1 MATVGVDR
9 LWVSELVSE
18 GFLALYSVEKVIES
32 IKTNYQNVLIVEATP
47 FGKCLIIDGKVQSS
61 LLDEHIY
68 HESLVHPALVTVGN
82 PLNVLIIGGGEGA
95 TAREVL
101 KWKTV
106 ESVVMVELD
115 PSVVQLCRRVLPEMS
130 DGVFEDRRFKLVV
143 AEGRGYLESLGDGSL
158 DAVVVDVTDPYEGAP
173 SQRLYSQEFYKL
185 VYRKLGDKRRTR
197 NAGNLRRPQPPSPSS
212 RFWRTMRTVFRC
224 VTPLAAYV
232 PSFSSLWGFVVG
244 SKSRACNSLLVEQID
259 EILSHHIRRP
269 SKVLFREKCIT
280 CFCSWRRHTSGSAA
294 VNTRLSEM
302 RTWSPFHSWV
312 G

>member
-1 MATVGVDR
+1 VDR

-32 IKTNYQNVLIVEATP
+32 IKTNYQNVLIVETTP

-158 DAVVVDVTDPYEGAP
+158 DAVVVDVTDPYEGAS

-185 VYRKLGDKRRTR
+185 VYRKLGDNGVLVTQ
-197 NAGNLRRPQPPSPSS
+197 ATSVVHSPFTFKSILE
-212 RFWRTMRTVFRC
+212 TIRTVFPC

-259 EILSHHIRRP
+259 EILSHHI
-269 SKVLFREKCIT
+269 
-280 CFCSWRRHTSGSAA
+280 SGPLKFYSGEVHNMLLQQAEIY
-294 VNTRLSEM
+294 VRLSSSKYKIVRDEDLVAI
-302 RTWSPFHSWV
+302 P
-312 G
+312 

>member
-18 GFLALYSVEKVIES
+18 GFLAMYSVEKVIES
-32 IKTNYQNVLIVEATP
+32 IKTNYQNVLIVETTP

-185 VYRKLGDKRRTR
+185 VYRKLGDNGVLVTQ
-197 NAGNLRRPQPPSPSS
+197 ATSVVHSPFTFKSILE
-212 RFWRTMRTVFRC
+212 TIRTVFPC

-244 SKSRACNSLLVEQID
+244 SKSRACDSLLVEQID
-259 EILSHHIRRP
+259 EILSHHI
-269 SKVLFREKCIT
+269 
-280 CFCSWRRHTSGSAA
+280 SGPLKFYSGEVHNMLLQLAEIY
-294 VNTRLSEM
+294 VRLSSSKYKIVRDEDLVAI
-302 RTWSPFHSWV
+302 P
-312 G
+312 

>member
-1 MATVGVDR
+1 MAIVGVDR

-18 GFLALYSVEKVIES
+18 GFLVLYSVEKVIES
-32 IKTNYQNVLIVEATP
+32 IKTNYQNVLIAETTP

-115 PSVVQLCRRVLPEMS
+115 PTVVQLCRKVLPEMS

-143 AEGRGYLESLGDGSL
+143 AEGRGYLESLDDGSL

-185 VYRKLGDKRRTR
+185 AYRKLGDHGVLVTQ
-197 NAGNLRRPQPPSPSS
+197 ATSVVHSPFTFKSILE
-212 RFWRTMRTVFRC
+212 TIRTVFPC

-259 EILSHHIRRP
+259 EVLSHHI
-269 SKVLFREKCIT
+269 
-280 CFCSWRRHTSGSAA
+280 SGPLKFYSGEVHNMLLQLAEIY
-294 VNTRLSEM
+294 VRLSNSKYKIVRDEDLVAI
-302 RTWSPFHSWV
+302 P
-312 G
+312 

>member
-32 IKTNYQNVLIVEATP
+32 IKTNYQNVLIVETTP

-185 VYRKLGDKRRTR
+185 VYRKLGDHGVLVTQ
-197 NAGNLRRPQPPSPSS
+197 ATSVVHSPFTFKSILE
-212 RFWRTMRTVFRC
+212 TIRTVFPC

-244 SKSRACNSLLVEQID
+244 SKSRACDSLLVEQID
-259 EILSHHIRRP
+259 EILSHHI
-269 SKVLFREKCIT
+269 
-280 CFCSWRRHTSGSAA
+280 SGPLKFYSGEVHNMLLQLAEIY
-294 VNTRLSEM
+294 VRLSSSKYKIVRDEDLVAI
-302 RTWSPFHSWV
+302 P
-312 G
+312 

>member
-32 IKTNYQNVLIVEATP
+32 IKTNYQNVLIVETTP

-82 PLNVLIIGGGEGA
+82 PLNVLVIGGGEGA

-185 VYRKLGDKRRTR
+185 VYRKLGDHGVLVTQ
-197 NAGNLRRPQPPSPSS
+197 ATSVVHSPFTFKSILE
-212 RFWRTMRTVFRC
+212 TIRTVFPC

-244 SKSRACNSLLVEQID
+244 SKSRACDSLLVEQID
-259 EILSHHIRRP
+259 EILSHHI
-269 SKVLFREKCIT
+269 
-280 CFCSWRRHTSGSAA
+280 SGPLKFYSGEVHNMLLQLAEIY
-294 VNTRLSEM
+294 VRLSSSKYKIVRDEDLVAI
-302 RTWSPFHSWV
+302 P
-312 G
+312 

>member
-32 IKTNYQNVLIVEATP
+32 IKTNYQNVLIVETTP

-173 SQRLYSQEFYKL
+173 SQRLYGQEFYKL
-185 VYRKLGDKRRTR
+185 VYRKLGDNGVLVTQ
-197 NAGNLRRPQPPSPSS
+197 ATSVVHSPFTFKSILE
-212 RFWRTMRTVFRC
+212 TIRTVFPC

-259 EILSHHIRRP
+259 EILSHHI
-269 SKVLFREKCIT
+269 
-280 CFCSWRRHTSGSAA
+280 SGPLKFYSGEVHNMLLQLAEIY
-294 VNTRLSEM
+294 VRLSSSKYKIVRDEDLVAI
-302 RTWSPFHSWV
+302 P
-312 G
+312 

>member
-32 IKTNYQNVLIVEATP
+32 IKTNYQNVLIVETTP

-185 VYRKLGDKRRTR
+185 VYRKLGDHGVLVTQ
-197 NAGNLRRPQPPSPSS
+197 ATSVVHSPFTFKSILE
-212 RFWRTMRTVFRC
+212 TIRTVFPC

-259 EILSHHIRRP
+259 EILSHHI
-269 SKVLFREKCIT
+269 
-280 CFCSWRRHTSGSAA
+280 SGPLKFYSGEVHNMLLQLAEIY
-294 VNTRLSEM
+294 VRLSSSKYKIVRDEDLVAI
-302 RTWSPFHSWV
+302 P
-312 G
+312 

>member
-32 IKTNYQNVLIVEATP
+32 IKTNYQNVLTVETTP

-185 VYRKLGDKRRTR
+185 VYRKLGDNGVLVTQ
-197 NAGNLRRPQPPSPSS
+197 ATSVVHSPFTFKSILE
-212 RFWRTMRTVFRC
+212 TIRTVFPC

-232 PSFSSLWGFVVG
+232 PSYSSLWGFVVG

-259 EILSHHIRRP
+259 EILSHHI
-269 SKVLFREKCIT
+269 
-280 CFCSWRRHTSGSAA
+280 SGPLKFYSGEVHNMLLQLAEIY
-294 VNTRLSEM
+294 VRLSSSKYKIVRDEDLVAI
-302 RTWSPFHSWV
+302 P
-312 G
+312 

>member
-1 MATVGVDR
+1 MAIVGVDR

-32 IKTNYQNVLIVEATP
+32 IKTNYQNVLIVETTP

-61 LLDEHIY
+61 LHDEHIY

-115 PSVVQLCRRVLPEMS
+115 PSVVQLCGRVLPEMS

-158 DAVVVDVTDPYEGAP
+158 DAVVVDATDPYEGAP
-173 SQRLYSQEFYKL
+173 SQRLYSKEFYKL
-185 VYRKLGDKRRTR
+185 AYRKLGDHGVLVTQ
-197 NAGNLRRPQPPSPSS
+197 ATSVVHSPFTFKSILE
-212 RFWRTMRTVFRC
+212 TMKTVFPH

-244 SKSRACNSLLVEQID
+244 SKSRACNSLLVEEVNEVLSRHISSPLKFYSGEVHNMLLHMA
-259 EILSHHIRRP
+259 EIYI
-269 SKVLFREKCIT
+269 
-280 CFCSWRRHTSGSAA
+280 
-294 VNTRLSEM
+294 RLSSSKYKIVRDEDLVAI
-302 RTWSPFHSWV
+302 P
-312 G
+312 

>member
-32 IKTNYQNVLIVEATP
+32 IKTNYQNVLTVETTP

-185 VYRKLGDKRRTR
+185 VYRKLGDNGVLVTQ
-197 NAGNLRRPQPPSPSS
+197 ATSVVHSPFTFKSILE
-212 RFWRTMRTVFRC
+212 TIRTVFPC

-259 EILSHHIRRP
+259 EILSHHI
-269 SKVLFREKCIT
+269 
-280 CFCSWRRHTSGSAA
+280 SGPLKFYSGEVHNMLLQLAE
-294 VNTRLSEM
+294 TYLRLSNSKYKIVRDEDLVAI
-302 RTWSPFHSWV
+302 P
-312 G
+312 

>member
-32 IKTNYQNVLIVEATP
+32 IKTNYQNVLIVETTP

-82 PLNVLIIGGGEGA
+82 PLNVLIIAGGEGA

-115 PSVVQLCRRVLPEMS
+115 PSFVQLCRRVLPEMS

-185 VYRKLGDKRRTR
+185 VYRKLGDNGVLVTQ
-197 NAGNLRRPQPPSPSS
+197 ATSVVHSPFTFKSILE
-212 RFWRTMRTVFRC
+212 TIRTVFPC

-232 PSFSSLWGFVVG
+232 PSFPSLWGFVVG

-259 EILSHHIRRP
+259 EILSHHI
-269 SKVLFREKCIT
+269 
-280 CFCSWRRHTSGSAA
+280 SGPLKFYSGEVHNMLLQLAEIY
-294 VNTRLSEM
+294 VRLSSSKYKIVRDEDLVAI
-302 RTWSPFHSWV
+302 P
-312 G
+312 

>member
-32 IKTNYQNVLIVEATP
+32 IKTNYQNVLIVETTP

-185 VYRKLGDKRRTR
+185 VYRKLGDNGVLVTQ
-197 NAGNLRRPQPPSPSS
+197 ATSVVHSPFTFKSILE
-212 RFWRTMRTVFRC
+212 TIRTVFPC

-244 SKSRACNSLLVEQID
+244 SKSRACDSLLVEQID
-259 EILSHHIRRP
+259 EILSHHI
-269 SKVLFREKCIT
+269 
-280 CFCSWRRHTSGSAA
+280 SGPLKFYSGEVHNMLLQLAEIY
-294 VNTRLSEM
+294 VRLSSSKYKIVRDEDLVAI
-302 RTWSPFHSWV
+302 P
-312 G
+312 

>member
-32 IKTNYQNVLIVEATP
+32 IKTNYQNVLTVETTP

-106 ESVVMVELD
+106 EGVVMVELD

-185 VYRKLGDKRRTR
+185 VYRKLGDNGVLVTQ
-197 NAGNLRRPQPPSPSS
+197 ATSVVHSPFTFKSILE
-212 RFWRTMRTVFRC
+212 TIRTVFPC

-259 EILSHHIRRP
+259 EILSHHI
-269 SKVLFREKCIT
+269 
-280 CFCSWRRHTSGSAA
+280 SGPLKFYSGEVHNMLLQLAEIY
-294 VNTRLSEM
+294 VRLSSSKYKIVRDEDLVAI
-302 RTWSPFHSWV
+302 P
-312 G
+312 

>member
-32 IKTNYQNVLIVEATP
+32 IKTNYQNVLIVETTP

-185 VYRKLGDKRRTR
+185 VYRKLGDNGVLVTQ
-197 NAGNLRRPQPPSPSS
+197 ATSVVHSPFTFKSILE
-212 RFWRTMRTVFRC
+212 TIRTVFPC

-259 EILSHHIRRP
+259 EILSHHI
-269 SKVLFREKCIT
+269 
-280 CFCSWRRHTSGSAA
+280 SGPLKFYSGEVHNMLLQLAEIY
-294 VNTRLSEM
+294 VRLSSSKYKIVRDEDLVAI
-302 RTWSPFHSWV
+302 P
-312 G
+312 

>member
-32 IKTNYQNVLIVEATP
+32 IKTNYQNVLIVETTP

-185 VYRKLGDKRRTR
+185 VYRKLGDNGVLVTQ
-197 NAGNLRRPQPPSPSS
+197 ATSVVHSPFTFKSILE
-212 RFWRTMRTVFRC
+212 TIRTVFPC

-232 PSFSSLWGFVVG
+232 PSYSSLWGFVVG

-259 EILSHHIRRP
+259 EILSHHISGP
-269 SKVLFREKCIT
+269 LKFYSGKV
-280 CFCSWRRHTSGSAA
+280 H
-294 VNTRLSEM
+294 NTLLQLAETYLRLSNSKYKIVRDEDLVAI
-302 RTWSPFHSWV
+302 P
-312 G
+312 

>member
-32 IKTNYQNVLIVEATP
+32 IKTNYQNVLTVETTP

-82 PLNVLIIGGGEGA
+82 PLNVLVIGGGEGA

-185 VYRKLGDKRRTR
+185 VYRKLGDNGVLVTQ
-197 NAGNLRRPQPPSPSS
+197 ATSVVHSPFTFKSILE
-212 RFWRTMRTVFRC
+212 TIRTVFPC

-244 SKSRACNSLLVEQID
+244 SKSRACDSLLVEQID
-259 EILSHHIRRP
+259 EILSHHISGP
-269 SKVLFREKCIT
+269 LKFYSGKVHNMLLQLAET
-280 CFCSWRRHTSGSAA
+280 YL
-294 VNTRLSEM
+294 RLSSSKYKIVRDEDLVAI
-302 RTWSPFHSWV
+302 P
-312 G
+312 

>member
-32 IKTNYQNVLIVEATP
+32 IKTNYQNVLIVETTP

-173 SQRLYSQEFYKL
+173 SQKLYSQEFYKL
-185 VYRKLGDKRRTR
+185 VYRKLGDNGVLVTQ
-197 NAGNLRRPQPPSPSS
+197 ATSVVHSPFTFKSILE
-212 RFWRTMRTVFRC
+212 TIRTVFPC

-259 EILSHHIRRP
+259 EILSHHI
-269 SKVLFREKCIT
+269 
-280 CFCSWRRHTSGSAA
+280 SGPLKFYSGEVHNMLLQLAEIY
-294 VNTRLSEM
+294 VRLSSSKYKIVRDEDLVAI
-302 RTWSPFHSWV
+302 P
-312 G
+312 

>member
-32 IKTNYQNVLIVEATP
+32 IKTNYQNVLIVETTP

-185 VYRKLGDKRRTR
+185 VYRKLGDNGVLVTQ
-197 NAGNLRRPQPPSPSS
+197 ATSVVHSPFTFKSILE
-212 RFWRTMRTVFRC
+212 TIRTVFPC

-244 SKSRACNSLLVEQID
+244 SKSRACDSLLVEQID
-259 EILSHHIRRP
+259 EILSHHI
-269 SKVLFREKCIT
+269 SGLLKFYSGKVHNMLLQLPET
-280 CFCSWRRHTSGSAA
+280 YL
-294 VNTRLSEM
+294 RLSSSKYKIVRDEDLVAI
-302 RTWSPFHSWV
+302 P
-312 G
+312 

>member
-18 GFLALYSVEKVIES
+18 GFLALYSVENVIES
-32 IKTNYQNVLIVEATP
+32 IKTNYQNVLIVETTP
-47 FGKCLIIDGKVQSS
+47 FGKCLIIDCKVQSS

-185 VYRKLGDKRRTR
+185 VYRKLGDNGVLVTQ
-197 NAGNLRRPQPPSPSS
+197 ATSVVHSPFTFKSILE
-212 RFWRTMRTVFRC
+212 TIRTVFPC

-259 EILSHHIRRP
+259 EILSHHI
-269 SKVLFREKCIT
+269 
-280 CFCSWRRHTSGSAA
+280 SGPLKFYSGEVHNMLLQLAEIY
-294 VNTRLSEM
+294 VRLSSSKYKIVRDEDLVAI
-302 RTWSPFHSWV
+302 P
-312 G
+312 